1 MEVYLEVAFL
11 ENFLLDGVLLYLAL
25 VCARVKPS
33 VPRLLTASAL
43 GAVEAIVFPPC
54 RLPGAAAYFVKIA
67 GGLLL
72 IAVAVPGK
80 RFRPYWMTAAAF
92 FLLTFALG
100 GLLTAAYSFFGISYA
115 ETGGYLVEQAP
126 VGLIVGATVAF
137 FAAVCSGARA
147 MYRYRRTE
155 KNVLPCKLK
164 AGTREVAWRGY
175 ADTGNHLFF
184 NGEPVCVI
192 SAAAVF
198 ALYGRDLHEVG
209 RISVGT
215 VNGRREAPVFSCD
228 SLSISAPE
236 RTIERENVYLTVGEV
251 GKNYQLILNT
261 ALMEA

>member
-164 AGTREVAWRGY
+164 AGTRGY
-175 ADTGNHLFF
+175 RQPSVLQRRAGVRHL
-184 NGEPVCVI
+184 G
-192 SAAAVF
+192 
-198 ALYGRDLHEVG
+198 
-209 RISVGT
+209 
-215 VNGRREAPVFSCD
+215 GRRIRALRPGSARSGAHLRRDGQRQAGGSRLFLRQPVDFGARTDDRAGKC
-228 SLSISAPE
+228 LSDGGRSREKLPTHSQY
-236 RTIERENVYLTVGEV
+236 RTHGGVI
-251 GKNYQLILNT
+251 
-261 ALMEA
+261 